1 MMIEFEFEFV
11 KREEFD
17 EKKEF
22 VEKKFSYPNSQVK
35 CNVCEKIFQHK
46 LQLRQHRRVHR
57 GKRPCTNCGK
67 EISGATDMST
77 HRKDC
82 MKDYKFKCTICEFK
96 TSRNYHLKDHL
107 RKMHTVTPTMGY
119 SCNHCDFIASAK
131 VHLNTHVS
139 KDHPKFPCII
149 CGKRLKKAV
158 TLERHIMLSHDKQF
172 PCLTCGKTFPKADTL
187 ETHIILS
194 HDKDEIVR
202 RKEGKKKTYPC
213 SNCDYVADRKDNLK
227 GHQWNNHVREKVV
240 KPKIISQ
247 CNKGCGYTSKW
258 GNRNLQRH
266 EELCQFGGV
275 FVLI

>member
-1 MMIEFEFEFV
+1 MIEFDFEFG

-22 VEKKFSYPNSQVK
+22 VKKKFSDSQVK
-35 CNVCEKIFQHK
+35 CNVCEKIFQNK
-46 LQLRQHRRVHR
+46 LQLRKHRRIHR
-57 GKRPCTNCGK
+57 GKQTCTNCGK
-67 EISGATDMST
+67 VIAGSTDMSN
-77 HRKDC
+77 HIRSCQKIQN
-82 MKDYKFKCTICEFK
+82 FKCTICNFK
-96 TSRNYHLKDHL
+96 TGRNYQLQDHL

-119 SCNHCDFIASAK
+119 SCTLCDFISATK
-131 VHLNTHVS
+131 APLKAHIS

-149 CGKRLKKAV
+149 CGKRLLKAV

-213 SNCDYVADRKDNLK
+213 SNCDYVADRKESLK
-227 GHQWNNHVREKVV
+227 GHQWNIHVREKVV
-240 KPKIISQ
+240 KPKIIRQ
-247 CNKGCGYTSKW
+247 CKKGCGFTTKW
-258 GNRNLQRH
+258 GNRNRQRH